1 MLKGR
6 GLDAKVFISLVISM
20 RKHKRKPDVNHMIQY
35 SRTTK
40 EEVST
45 CYKKLK
51 KERVFIDIETRIM
64 PADIVEL
71 KS

>member
-51 KERVFIDIETRIM
+51 KERVFNEIETRIM